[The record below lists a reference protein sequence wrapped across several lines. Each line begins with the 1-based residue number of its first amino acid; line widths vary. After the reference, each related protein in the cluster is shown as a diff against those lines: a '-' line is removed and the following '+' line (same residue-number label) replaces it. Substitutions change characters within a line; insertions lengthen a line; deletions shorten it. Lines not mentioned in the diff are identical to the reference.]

1 MSTAVGW
8 SWPMGDKLSREIEN
22 PLYRYL
28 IAISKLRLGILTEPE
43 QGELELEGSYR
54 EPQAELVPIFTR
66 SPLIQ
71 VYLFNDLLCHRQC
84 LELATRPP
92 RGLRE
97 LLRDRTPATFPLIY
111 SSLYYYLFIYL
122 FRSSGWVS

>member
-1 MSTAVGW
+1 M
-8 SWPMGDKLSREIEN
+8 
-22 PLYRYL
+22 YRYL

-71 VYLFNDLLCHRQC
+71 VYLFNHDDLLCQC
-84 LELATRPP
+84 LELGRLATRPP
-92 RGLRE
+92 RA
-97 LLRDRTPATFPLIY
+97 LRDRTPTPPRPRTLI
-111 SSLYYYLFIYL
+111 YLFIAII
-122 FRSSGWVS
+122 

>member
-1 MSTAVGW
+1 M
-8 SWPMGDKLSREIEN
+8 
-22 PLYRYL
+22 YRYL

-71 VYLFNDLLCHRQC
+71 VYLFNDLLCRGHWQC

-92 RGLRE
+92 RA
-97 LLRDRTPATFPLIY
+97 LRDRTPTPPRPRTLI
-111 SSLYYYLFIYL
+111 YLFIAII
-122 FRSSGWVS
+122 

>member
-1 MSTAVGW
+1 M
-8 SWPMGDKLSREIEN
+8 
-22 PLYRYL
+22 YRYL

-71 VYLFNDLLCHRQC
+71 VYLFNDLLCRGHWQC

-92 RGLRE
+92 RA
-97 LLRDRTPATFPLIY
+97 LRDRTPTPPRPRT
-111 SSLYYYLFIYL
+111 FIYL
-122 FRSSGWVS
+122 FIAII

>member
-1 MSTAVGW
+1 MTAFY
-8 SWPMGDKLSREIEN
+8 SSR
-22 PLYRYL
+22 LYRYL

-71 VYLFNDLLCHRQC
+71 VYLFNDLLCQC

-92 RGLRE
+92 RA
-97 LLRDRTPATFPLIY
+97 LRDRTPTPPRPRT
-111 SSLYYYLFIYL
+111 FIYL
-122 FRSSGWVS
+122 FIAII

>member
-1 MSTAVGW
+1 M
-8 SWPMGDKLSREIEN
+8 
-22 PLYRYL
+22 YRYL

-92 RGLRE
+92 RA
-97 LLRDRTPATFPLIY
+97 LRDRTLALVH
-111 SSLYYYLFIYL
+111 LFIYL
-122 FRSSGWVS
+122 LLLYSTKDA